1 MVYQKLNYQTF
12 PILFILGTDDI
23 ITISE
28 ECSHIMDTTMTAKAS
43 VNSNKTPPNS
53 APLPAKFSGGCSSTQ
68 APAAALPHN
77 LLRIQLEKKCLIDC
91 DTSSAASTT
100 SPIMQNSSSSTK
112 PSSLLTSKE
121 FKKPDMKL
129 VLPLKQRLIL
139 DPSMSQDFDS
149 SSSDGTPKKLN
160 PKISSPSVMKG
171 KPNAPLLA
179 RKIAGKRF
187 LNLNAESESCSSAMS
202 SMESVR
208 SSTNSVASS
217 SGESGAGMSSY
228 NSSQSNSN
236 LSLPQNK
243 PTLPELRRSHI
254 LSSSKFQVLSP
265 ISDKSQE
272 QSSEQ
277 GDQGSAHS
285 RTPKISPTDHI
296 LTSCCGVQNDD
307 TDNNNLEYEQKNQ
320 LQIQHHQEPAPF
332 SMPKLQVGCLFFRE
346 IEVC

>member
-1 MVYQKLNYQTF
+1 
-12 PILFILGTDDI
+12 
-23 ITISE
+23 
-28 ECSHIMDTTMTAKAS
+28 MTANAS
-43 VNSNKTPPNS
+43 AASNKTPPNS
-53 APLPAKFSGGCSSTQ
+53 APLPAKFSGLTQ
-68 APAAALPHN
+68 APSAALPHN
-77 LLRIQLEKKCLIDC
+77 LLRVQLEKKCLIDC

-100 SPIMQNSSSSTK
+100 SPIMQSSLTK
-112 PSSLLTSKE
+112 PSCLTAGSKE

-129 VLPLKQRLIL
+129 VLPLAKQRLIL
-139 DPSMSQDFDS
+139 GDSCQDFDS
-149 SSSDGTPKKLN
+149 SSSDNGTPKKLN
-160 PKISSPSVMKG
+160 PKISSPSVVKG
-171 KPNAPLLA
+171 KPNAPLLG

-228 NSSQSNSN
+228 TSSQSNSN
-236 LSLPQNK
+236 LSLPQNVK
-243 PTLPELRRSHI
+243 PTLPELRRSNI

-277 GDQGSAHS
+277 GDQGSTS

-307 TDNNNLEYEQKNQ
+307 TDNNNLEYEQKHQQ
-320 LQIQHHQEPAPF
+320 LVLHQQEPAPF
-332 SMPKLQVGCLFFRE
+332 SMPKLQVNA
-346 IEVC
+346 